1 MKPVSS
7 TSNNRLLNYID
18 GKWTSSS
25 ASSYL
30 DVKNPATAQ
39 VLTQVP
45 LSPADAVDAAAQAAQ
60 KAFHGWRRTP
70 VGERIQYL
78 YRLKHLMEAQKD
90 ELARVI
96 TNEAGKTFGE
106 SQAEVVRSIENI
118 EVASGA
124 PVMMQGINNEDIARG
139 IDEHMIR
146 QPLGV
151 VGAITPFNFPAMVPM
166 WFLPYA
172 VATGNCFIL
181 KPSEKVPMSMQK
193 LFELIEQAGF
203 PAGVIQV
210 VNGGKEVVDAILD
223 HPLIRAISFVGST
236 PVARYIYQRGAANG
250 KRVQAQGGAKNPVVI
265 MPDADME
272 TTTRIVADS
281 AFGCAGQRCLAA
293 SVGITVGKA
302 RNEFVEALA
311 DTAASR
317 KVGYGLD
324 KGIEMGPV
332 ITPESK
338 QRIEKLIAQGES
350 EGAKVLLDGRNKKV
364 SGYED
369 GYFVFP
375 TILDHVPP
383 QGEIAK
389 TEIFGPVLSLM
400 HAETVEEAIAMV
412 NDRAFGNAV
421 SIFTSSGATA
431 RQFRYEVNSG
441 NVGINIGVPAPMA
454 YFPFSGWRESFFG
467 DLHAQGFHGIE
478 FYTETKVVIERWPR
492 EWSRKF

>member
-1 MKPVSS
+1 MQTEAK
-7 TSNNRLLNYID
+7 LANYID
-18 GKWTSSS
+18 GRWTTDN
-25 ASSYL
+25 ANGFQ

-39 VLTQVP
+39 VMTQVP
-45 LSPADAVDAAAQAAQ
+45 LSAAQVVDAAAQAAA
-60 KAFHGWRRTP
+60 KAFREWRRTP
-70 VGERIQYL
+70 VGERIQFL
-78 YRLKHLMEAQKD
+78 YRLKALLEANRD
-90 ELARVI
+90 ELAAVI
-96 TNEAGKTFGE
+96 TNEAGKTFVE
-106 SQAEVVRSIENI
+106 SVAEITRAVENI
-118 EVASGA
+118 EVACGA

-151 VGAITPFNFPAMVPM
+151 VAAITPFNFPGMVPM

-181 KPSEKVPMSMQK
+181 KPSERVPMTVQRI
-193 LFELIEQAGF
+193 FQLIEQAGF
-203 PAGVIQV
+203 PAGVLQV

-236 PVARYIYQRGAANG
+236 PVARYIYQRGAAAG

-265 MPDADME
+265 MPDADMD

-293 SVGITVGKA
+293 SVGITVGGA
-302 RNEFVEALA
+302 RNTFLEQLA
-311 DTAASR
+311 DAAASR

-324 KGIEMGPV
+324 KATEMGPV
-332 ITPESK
+332 ITQESK
-338 QRIEKLIAQGES
+338 ARIEKLIALGES
-350 EGAKVLLDGRNKKV
+350 EGAKVVLDGRNRTV

-369 GYFVFP
+369 GNFVFP
-375 TILDHVPP
+375 TLLDGVPA
-383 QGEIAK
+383 GSELAR
-389 TEIFGPVLSLM
+389 TEIFGPVFSLM
-400 HAETVEEAIAMV
+400 HAETIEDAIAMV
-412 NDRAFGNAV
+412 NDRSYGNAA
-421 SIFTSSGATA
+421 SIFTTSGATA
-431 RQFRYEVNSG
+431 RQFRYEVTSG
-441 NVGINIGVPAPMA
+441 NVGVNIGVPAPMA